1 MAELKLL
8 LNVSGT
14 RWGFPHG
21 KITHETSLSGGQL
34 HFSQRL
40 SDYLIGAGMEHPNQM
55 PVMMSR
61 QNVHLLKVLLATHQ
75 CRLLH
80 NSIFPPGMQ

>member
-8 LNVSGT
+8 LNISWA

-21 KITHETSLSGGQL
+21 KIAHEMPLSGGQL
-34 HFSQRL
+34 HFGQCLGS
-40 SDYLIGAGMEHPNQM
+40 YLIRAGVKHPNQM

-61 QNVHLLKVLLATHQ
+61 QNVHLLTMSLAT
-75 CRLLH
+75 
-80 NSIFPPGMQ
+80 